1 VLALV
6 TEHRYRRLASGP
18 IRTVRRTQGPRLHLV
33 DSATAEPPLG
43 LWAYNSGAFDDRS
56 SGSPTGQFGPPQP
69 PIGFWAVVSGLGGV
83 AVTPSPTVQVGEPST
98 LGGSKP
104 HKKRRGPY
112 SDPKIFEEYI
122 KRCIAEREQPRVSV
136 QAAVLKEALVHEVEE
151 RTETAYAE
159 RDALLRENQIL
170 EQLLAFETAKRDLQA
185 IRARQRQIDRQLRD
199 IESDEVS
206 FLLAV
211 FEEM

>member
-1 VLALV
+1 MAVGYLD
-6 TEHRYRRLASGP
+6 P
-18 IRTVRRTQGPRLHLV
+18 RTYL
-33 DSATAEPPLG
+33 S
-43 LWAYNSGAFDDRS
+43 
-56 SGSPTGQFGPPQP
+56 GQFTDSVT
-69 PIGFWAVVSGLGGV
+69 WGV
-83 AVTPSPTVQVGEPST
+83 PVAPPTVQVGEPST

-185 IRARQRQIDRQLRD
+185 IKARQRQIDRQLRD